1 MTSTLD
7 QFLAAD
13 FGNLPEIIRQHAA
26 DRPDHPALW
35 QDGQVLT
42 WGELD
47 QIMDRVAAGLQRD
60 GVDQKSA
67 AAICATTSIPYA
79 ALFLGCLRAG
89 VAAAPLAP
97 SSTPEQLAGM
107 AADSGATLF
116 FLDKGVAAAM
126 AEVMDGVTA
135 RRIALDGSDAGQAF
149 EAPAAF
155 PPREAWN
162 SLEQRS
168 RLRTVKR
175 TGQGP
180 AHVARL
186 GHAVLNV
193 SDFRASEAWYKA
205 RFGLITSDEIAA
217 APGFSIGAFMRC
229 DRGDQPTDHHTLFL
243 LQNPK
248 GPGFNHAAFE
258 VRDLD
263 DLMAGHDH
271 LKAAQRTPAW
281 GVGRHILGSQVFD
294 YWRDPWGHILE
305 HWTDGDLLT
314 ADDGSNIASL
324 PDLIGVQWGVPTP
337 PDFG

>member
-1 MTSTLD
+1 MS
-7 QFLAAD
+7 
-13 FGNLPEIIRQHAA
+13 IIRIQDISHVRFKA
-26 DRPDHPALW
+26 PDLPVMQAFLEEFGLSPAPSH
-35 QDGQVLT
+35 DGRLYMR
-42 WGELD
+42 GCGG
-47 QIMDRVAAGLQRD
+47 A
-60 GVDQKSA
+60 
-67 AAICATTSIPYA
+67 P
-79 ALFLGCLRAG
+79 FLHVTEQGDPGFAG
-89 VAAAPLAP
+89 VAFRAASLEDLSTLAASEGVAVEPLAAPGGGFVVHLSDP
-97 SSTPEQLAGM
+97 DGHP
-107 AADSGATLF
+107 
-116 FLDKGVAAAM
+116 V
-126 AEVMDGVTA
+126 EVV
-135 RRIALDGSDAGQAF
+135 AGQAF

>member
-1 MTSTLD
+1 MSVIRIEDISHVRFSAPDLQQMQT
-7 QFLAAD
+7 FLEE
-13 FGNLPEIIRQHAA
+13 FG
-26 DRPDHPALW
+26 
-35 QDGQVLT
+35 
-42 WGELD
+42 
-47 QIMDRVAAGLQRD
+47 MQR
-60 GVDQKSA
+60 
-67 AAICATTSIPYA
+67 
-79 ALFLGCLRAG
+79 
-89 VAAAPLAP
+89 AP
-97 SSTPEQLAGM
+97 SSDGRLHMRGCGGAPFLHVTEQGEAGF
-107 AADSGATLF
+107 AGIGFRAENLEDLATLAASE
-116 FLDKGVAAAM
+116 GVAIEPLDAPGGGSVVRLSDPDGHRV
-126 AEVMDGVTA
+126 EVV
-135 RRIALDGSDAGQAF
+135 AGQIF
-149 EAPAAF
+149 DAPAEF

-162 SLEQRS
+162 SLASRT

-193 SDFRASEAWYKA
+193 ADFRASETWYKS
-205 RFGLITSDEIAA
+205 RFGLITSDEIAL
-217 APGFSIGAFMRC
+217 APEFSIGAFMRC

-248 GPGFNHAAFE
+248 GPGLNHAAFE

-271 LKAAQRTPAW
+271 LKSADRTLAW

-314 ADDGSNIASL
+314 AADGSNTATL
-324 PDLIGVQWGVPTP
+324 PDLLGVQWGQPSP